1 MVGLGRHK
9 SLRLII
15 CVHNHI
21 PQLWGMWGQ
30 VDKVRDMFDERFVRM
45 WDLYLASCAATFY
58 NGIIDLHDF
67 TTL

>member
-1 MVGLGRHK
+1 MGYV
-9 SLRLII
+9 
-15 CVHNHI
+15 
-21 PQLWGMWGQ
+21 GQ